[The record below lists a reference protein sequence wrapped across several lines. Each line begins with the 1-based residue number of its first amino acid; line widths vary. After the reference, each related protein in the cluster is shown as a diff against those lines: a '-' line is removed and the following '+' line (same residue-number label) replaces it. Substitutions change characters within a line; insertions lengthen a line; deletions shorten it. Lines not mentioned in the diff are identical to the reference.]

1 MAAGF
6 IDFEIT
12 WSANIFEGAA
22 RPRREVAEFG
32 TRGVNFR
39 ARKPA

>member
-6 IDFEIT
+6 EEFEIT
-12 WSANIFEGAA
+12 RSENVFEGAL
-22 RPRREVAEFG
+22 RPRQEVEEFG

-39 ARKPA
+39 ARKPG

>member
-6 IDFEIT
+6 EEFAIT
-12 WSANIFEGAA
+12 WSENVFEGAQ
-22 RPRREVAEFG
+22 RPRPEVEEFG

-39 ARKPA
+39 ARKPG